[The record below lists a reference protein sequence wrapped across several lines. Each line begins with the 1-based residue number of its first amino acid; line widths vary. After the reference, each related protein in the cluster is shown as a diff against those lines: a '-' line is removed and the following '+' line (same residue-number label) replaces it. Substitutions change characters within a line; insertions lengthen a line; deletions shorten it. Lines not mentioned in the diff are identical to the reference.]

1 MTGSAAACSET
12 QELQQQQKLA
22 AAQQQQ
28 VMLAAA
34 VSRSTHNTLPSLTK
48 VSMFAKQRHQ
58 LAKVSHLAQ
67 SCHQKTLFQ
76 LLTSLYEAN
85 SMQHSGQIPCKE
97 KTLQSET
104 GK

>member
-12 QELQQQQKLA
+12 QELQQQKLA

-28 VMLAAA
+28 VMLAA

-85 SMQHSGQIPCKE
+85 SMQHSDKIPCKE
-97 KTLQSET
+97 KTLKSEAA
-104 GK
+104 K